1 MTNPA
6 TPSPNNALTQYE
18 HITRAG
24 RAFQVTMSTPPAP
37 TTGFQFGVF
46 LAAVVAFPLSSLY
59 QWPAVSGI
67 LILAAVLAALIWSPP
82 SGLRSA
88 LSFRT
93 AKDPR

>member
-1 MTNPA
+1 M
-6 TPSPNNALTQYE
+6 S
-18 HITRAG
+18 RA
-24 RAFQVTMSTPPAP
+24 PAP
-37 TTGFQFGVF
+37 TTWFQLAVF
-46 LAAVVAFPLSSLY
+46 LAAIVALPLSALY

-82 SGLRSA
+82 PGLRSA